1 MLITKDTSVVE
12 SVSGTLKVMGPDL
25 SDLRPIEIDLRRIG
39 WTASDNRNVPE
50 RILKNQGAAGSRSQ
64 KNSPNE
70 VVVELK

>member
-25 SDLRPIEIDLRRIG
+25 SDLRPIEIDLRIG

-50 RILKNQGAAGSRSQ
+50 RMLKNQGAAGSRSQ